1 MIQLTLKNIEDGLNP
16 INFYLNIYNEYNE
29 GQTTGRSLCTFTSQ
43 FTGKSK
49 TVSLNTLYGS
59 INSRYIE
66 FGLRTTRLLSE
77 EDLLNANIQLGTKD
91 FPLGFYDA
99 IIYNNTD
106 NLNLD
111 TTGLPVVWNGLM
123 NLTINPSS
131 RQAVDYTE
139 YNENDNYVNIINL
152 TNPL

>member
-16 INFYLNIYNEYNE
+16 ISFYLNIYNEYNE
-29 GQTTGRSLCTFTSQ
+29 GQSTGRSLCTFISQ

-49 TVSLNTLYGS
+49 TLSLNTLYGS
-59 INSRYIE
+59 HTTRYIE

-111 TTGLPVVWNGLM
+111 PTGLPVVWNGLM

-139 YNENDNYVNIINL
+139 YITNDADTDSIYL